1 MLEIT
6 AALTM
11 ILWTLGL
18 ASGSA
23 LGAAVYVLPVIA
35 LTALGLRLYECLRN
49 KAHETKAHETAAPAE
64 QETAPANSA
73 QPAMQNRSATEH
85 ARAA

>member
-18 ASGSA
+18 FSGSA
-23 LGAAVYVLPVIA
+23 LGAAVYVLPIVA
-35 LTALGLRLYECLRN
+35 LTALGLRVYESLRSN
-49 KAHETKAHETAAPAE
+49 AHEKAAPPTPE
-64 QETAPANSA
+64 IAPARSA
-73 QPAMQNRSATEH
+73 QPAVQSRSETEH

>member
-23 LGAAVYVLPVIA
+23 LGAAVYVLPIIA
-35 LTALGLRLYECLRN
+35 LTALGLRLYESLRGN
-49 KAHETKAHETAAPAE
+49 AHENAAPPTSE
-64 QETAPANSA
+64 IAPARSA
-73 QPAMQNRSATEH
+73 QTAVQSQAATEH

>member
-18 ASGSA
+18 FSGSA
-23 LGAAVYVLPVIA
+23 LGAAVYVLPIVA
-35 LTALGLRLYECLRN
+35 LTALGLRVYESLRGR
-49 KAHETKAHETAAPAE
+49 AHEKAASPGPEVAPAR
-64 QETAPANSA
+64 SA
-73 QPAMQNRSATEH
+73 QPAVQSRSATEH